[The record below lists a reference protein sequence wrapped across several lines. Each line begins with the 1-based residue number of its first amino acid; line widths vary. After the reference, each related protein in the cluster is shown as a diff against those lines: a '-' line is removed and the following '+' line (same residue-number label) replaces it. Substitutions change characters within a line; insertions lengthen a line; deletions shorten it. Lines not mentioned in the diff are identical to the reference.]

1 MNAGYIFTFL
11 FVKLVLSTKCK
22 GCMDTLMNK
31 CSPMSH
37 KIDYRKL
44 LISSFKNILEA
55 LNVSSPKNLHET
67 AFENHLSV
75 LLNYAPILF
84 SKLLGLIDY

>member
-37 KIDYRKL
+37 KIHYRKL
-44 LISSFKNILEA
+44 IVVSFKKNILEA
-55 LNVSSPKNLHET
+55 LNVYSTKDLHET
-67 AFENHLSV
+67 VFKNHLSV
-75 LLNYAPILF
+75 L
-84 SKLLGLIDY
+84 